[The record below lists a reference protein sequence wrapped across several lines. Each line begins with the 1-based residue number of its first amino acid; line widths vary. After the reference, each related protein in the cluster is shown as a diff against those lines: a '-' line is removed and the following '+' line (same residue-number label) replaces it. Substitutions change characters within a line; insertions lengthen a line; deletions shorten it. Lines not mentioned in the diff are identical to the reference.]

1 MHSIL
6 INKLYDS
13 ANHIRVDII
22 SSFWGPGPLLTLA
35 IAVGF
40 SSLVGSLE
48 VKYGLPRAVGLGYL
62 IINIAKVASINDDR
76 NGGGGGLGKA
86 DVVREVSKGCENAD
100 KGGRG

>member
-22 SSFWGPGPLLTLA
+22 SSFWGPGPLLTLT

-62 IINIAKVASINDDR
+62 IINIAKVASIYDVR
-76 NGGGGGLGKA
+76 N
-86 DVVREVSKGCENAD
+86 R
-100 KGGRG
+100 GGRRDLEKQT

>member
-6 INKLYDS
+6 IYVLYDS

-40 SSLVGSLE
+40 STLLGALE

-62 IINIAKVASINDDR
+62 IINIAKVASIYDVR
-76 NGGGGGLGKA
+76 N
-86 DVVREVSKGCENAD
+86 R
-100 KGGRG
+100 GGRGDLEKQT

>member
-6 INKLYDS
+6 IYILYDS
-13 ANHIRVDII
+13 ANHISADII
-22 SSFWGPGPLLTLA
+22 SSFLGPGPLLTLA

-62 IINIAKVASINDDR
+62 IINIAKVASIYDVR
-76 NGGGGGLGKA
+76 N
-86 DVVREVSKGCENAD
+86 R
-100 KGGRG
+100 GGRGDLEKQT

>member
-6 INKLYDS
+6 INILYDS
-13 ANHIRVDII
+13 ANHIRLDII
-22 SSFWGPGPLLTLA
+22 SSFWGPGPLLTLT

-62 IINIAKVASINDDR
+62 IINIAKVASIYDVR
-76 NGGGGGLGKA
+76 NRGGGGTWKS
-86 DVVREVSKGCENAD
+86 RRSK
-100 KGGRG
+100 RG